1 MPLHVNFFYLQKVA
15 EGATEVSSAQV
26 CISNRSESVSWELEG
41 CIQRQRFVLVGSQD
55 AWACKT
61 AILMLERD
69 VLSYF

>member
-1 MPLHVNFFYLQKVA
+1 MA